1 MSWNDIDAVT
11 ILRACDELVE
21 EDASSGDEKA
31 RQAFA
36 DAWHQAMESGA
47 GRWLAAPHAADLT
60 G

>member
-1 MSWNDIDAVT
+1 MSWNDTDAVA

-21 EDASSGDEKA
+21 EEMSSGDEKA